1 MRDFEI
7 IDIYPY
13 GIAFSWDKDGE
24 PTSSVLFE
32 RNGPIPSAKMLTFFR
47 WVLPDATLCLVS
59 SSKGAPCLHVYLVRS
74 IWDSQHIH
82 GSQLQIILAV
92 VVSRCMHHP

>member
-1 MRDFEI
+1 MGGQGSGGRVSRTWPFGRCACDGRQKKHGQHAKAVARRVRDFEI

-32 RNGPIPSAKMLTFFR
+32 RGGPIPSAKMLTFFR
-47 WVLPDATLCLVS
+47 CALRTLPHS
-59 SSKGAPCLHVYLVRS
+59 RWYPCLT
-74 IWDSQHIH
+74 
-82 GSQLQIILAV
+82 
-92 VVSRCMHHP
+92 

>member
-1 MRDFEI
+1 MQTRRRVARRVRDFEI

-32 RNGPIPSAKMLTFFR
+32 RGGPIPSAKMLTFFR
-47 WVLPDATLCLVS
+47 WVHPATCTHRQLRPCQLSSEPHRAALVD
-59 SSKGAPCLHVYLVRS
+59 LL
-74 IWDSQHIH
+74 
-82 GSQLQIILAV
+82 
-92 VVSRCMHHP
+92 